1 MKSSAP
7 AYPPKSIWSVRRTPR
22 DPITFLQGLAAEGD
36 IVPFSLGGHPAFL
49 LNHPDY
55 VEDVLV
61 VNHSNFSKPP
71 ALQRS
76 SALLGSGLLT
86 AEGELHRRR
95 RRVLQPAF
103 GQDRMD
109 AYGTTVAWCA
119 ERVHERWHDSQI
131 VDMAAE
137 MHRLTLA
144 VIGQILFGADLAAE
158 AADVRRALT
167 VASAS
172 LDPLLS
178 LLAPARRLRP
188 VSVDLRT
195 LVDRLINQRL
205 ASPDNGDHLLAVLR
219 RSEGSSEQPVTD
231 QLRDDLLTLF
241 VAGHDTI
248 ANSLTWTW
256 QLLAQH
262 PEAETGL
269 HGELRSILGGQ
280 SPTFKHLRDLTYTG
294 WVLAESLRLY
304 PPSWVLTR
312 RALGDCDI
320 GGTFVPAGAII
331 VVSQYLLHRDP
342 RFFPDALAFDPGRW
356 DPACQQARPKLAYF
370 PFGAGPRSCIGQ
382 GLATMEGILLLAAI
396 ARRWRFEAV
405 TPIDCDPRATLRSK
419 GPVRMRVKQLR

>member
-1 MKSSAP
+1 MTHAAS
-7 AYPPKSIWSVRRTPR
+7 AYPPKSIWSARRTPQ
-22 DPITFLQGLAAEGD
+22 DPIAFLQGLAAQGD
-36 IVPFSLGGHPAFL
+36 IVPFSLGGRPAFL
-49 LNHPDY
+49 VNHPEH

-61 VNHSNFSKPP
+61 VHHSKFSKPL
-71 ALQRS
+71 AFQRS
-76 SALLGSGLLT
+76 GVLLGSGLLT

-103 GQDRMD
+103 SADRMD
-109 AYGTTVAWCA
+109 AYGATVVRCA
-119 ERVHERWHDSQI
+119 EHIHEHWRDGQL

-158 AADVRRALT
+158 AADIRRALT

-178 LLAPARRLRP
+178 LLAPTRRLRL
-188 VSVDLRT
+188 VSDYLRT

-205 ASPDNGDHLLAVLR
+205 ASSDDGDHVVGVLR
-219 RSEGSSEQPVTD
+219 RAEGSSDEPVTD

-248 ANSLTWTW
+248 ANALTWTW

-262 PEAETGL
+262 PEVETRL
-269 HGELRSILGGQ
+269 QGEIRRILGGQ
-280 SPTFKHLRDLTYTG
+280 PPTFKHVKDLPYTS

-312 RALGDCDI
+312 RALDDCDI

-331 VVSQYLLHRDP
+331 VVSQYLLHRDR

-356 DPACQQARPKLAYF
+356 DPAGPQARPRLAFF

-382 GLATMEGILLLAAI
+382 GLATMEGILLLAAL
-396 ARRWRFEAV
+396 ARRWRFEAL
-405 TPIDCDPRATLRSK
+405 TPIDSDPRATLRSK
-419 GPVRMRVKQLR
+419 GPVRMQVKELR